1 VTDDREDDDATSLM
15 SRDELARDDIDD
27 LLEAES
33 INSVGTDMAGT
44 GLPVTVC
51 PSSAD
56 ELQDSRGFPTVS
68 GENRTPSPVAIIQ
81 QTTLAESAVGS
92 QNVLPA
98 GVDRLPIASSSSVVV
113 PATKSS
119 DISSSVPS
127 SVKVV
132 KAAAVTSTTEP
143 VVTTHTARGRT
154 TSSKMAAMPPLA
166 KKGLTHL
173 LNSSSALFH
182 RKRQLQTDSDRKVL
196 SVGYSGSSVSL
207 PSAPTESSA
216 LLDSSPSSTSTEAGT
231 EPQGQN
237 IDASIVPVVCDDE
250 MFLMVKD
257 DLCQKPANSV
267 DKTEELLSSSSL
279 SRKDSEISLKT
290 SLPST
295 EVLNNLTDKDDKST
309 SDTISIKSRQVV
321 VESLFLLSKHVR
333 LQLKGSVKEPN
344 ILIYFFFSPS
354 LNRVLFPMFCLLV
367 EGECQILVF

>member
-1 VTDDREDDDATSLM
+1 MTDDREDDDATSLM

-33 INSVGTDMAGT
+33 ISSVGTDMAGT
-44 GLPVTVC
+44 GLPVTVS

-68 GENRTPSPVAIIQ
+68 GENRTPSPVAVIP
-81 QTTLAESAVGS
+81 QTTLAETAVGS

-143 VVTTHTARGRT
+143 VVATHTARGRT
-154 TSSKMAAMPPLA
+154 TSSKMAAVPPLA

-182 RKRQLQTDSDRKVL
+182 RKRQLQTDSNRKVL

-279 SRKDSEISLKT
+279 SCKDSEISLKT

-321 VESLFLLSKHVR
+321 VESLCS
-333 LQLKGSVKEPN
+333 
-344 ILIYFFFSPS
+344 
-354 LNRVLFPMFCLLV
+354 C
-367 EGECQILVF
+367 CQNT